1 MKVQFQVCGLIILIV
16 LLILYKSHRTLR
28 LYKERVF
35 FRALCAIILSLILDI
50 SSLLFIHFRT
60 YISIHL
66 VNIVCKVYVVS
77 LIWASRS
84 ALVYVLTDIMEEIR
98 HRKAASILLIT
109 GAVESLLVYLMP
121 IYIYDDG
128 LSVYTYGLSISFV
141 YFFVVLY
148 ILATVYVA
156 IHFRKQINPR
166 RYFAVIIWMS
176 VWIVAAL
183 IQFINKDLLIVGFAS
198 AVGMLVL
205 YVVMEN
211 PEVNLDRELGC
222 FNSYALNEYVNQIIG
237 KGDNFSFLELYFEDD
252 DTLSSDLYSTMRKI
266 LKFLDSYHNVE
277 VFKNIGTS
285 IVIVSHDTNILLKIT
300 EEMSK
305 MLPYLERE
313 SHLIFNQY
321 GDMLESGEDLYQFLA
336 YTHAHVSFEERY
348 VYYADFVFV
357 KEYKNRRTVEDD
369 IKKAIE
375 QDRVEVFLQPI
386 YSNLDNGFTSAE
398 ALMRIRREDGSLIS
412 PMAFIPVA
420 EDSGQILVLGE
431 MVFEKVC
438 SFLKQTR
445 NDNLGL
451 HYIEI
456 NLSVVQCD
464 QPNLAES
471 LIEIA
476 RRHDINPEMIN
487 LEITETASIRSR
499 NVLLSNM
506 RRLIEYGFSFSLDDF
521 GKGESNLMY
530 IVDMPVSLVKLDKDM
545 SKAFFTSIKA
555 KQVVRAVV
563 KMVHDMGLKL
573 VAEGIETKDEL
584 DTMHQERIDYIQ
596 GYYYSKPLPMAEA
609 VDFFKA
615 NLN

>member
-1 MKVQFQVCGLIILIV
+1 MPLQM
-16 LLILYKSHRTLR
+16 
-28 LYKERVF
+28 
-35 FRALCAIILSLILDI
+35 
-50 SSLLFIHFRT
+50 
-60 YISIHL
+60 
-66 VNIVCKVYVVS
+66 VNFVCKIYAVS
-77 LIWASRS
+77 LIWASRA
-84 ALVYVLTDIMEEIR
+84 ALVYVLTDILEEAR
-98 HRKAASILLIT
+98 HRIVANILLII
-109 GAVESLLVYLMP
+109 GAVQTVVVHFMP
-121 IYIYDDG
+121 IYIYEDG

-148 ILATVYVA
+148 ILITVYVA
-156 IHFRKQINPR
+156 MRFKKRINPR
-166 RYFAVIIWMS
+166 RYFAVMIWMG
-176 VWIVAAL
+176 VWIAAAG

-211 PEVNLDRELGC
+211 PEVYLDRELGC

-237 KGDNFSFLELYFEDD
+237 KAESFSFLELYFEDD

-285 IVIVSHDTNILLKIT
+285 VVIVSRDTNILLKIT
-300 EEMSK
+300 EELAK

-321 GDMLESGEDLYQFLA
+321 GNLLESGEDLYQFLA
-336 YTHAHVSFEERY
+336 YTHGHVSFEERY
-348 VYYADFVFV
+348 VYYADFTFV
-357 KEYKNRRTVEDD
+357 NEYKNRRVVEDE

-375 QDRVEVFLQPI
+375 HNRVEVFLQPI

-412 PMAFIPVA
+412 PMTFIPVA

-438 SFLKQTR
+438 SFLENTK
-445 NDNLGL
+445 NENLGI

-464 QPNLAES
+464 QPNLAER
-471 LIEIA
+471 LIEIVK
-476 RRHDINPEMIN
+476 RHEIDPEMIN

-499 NVLLSNM
+499 NVLLNNM
-506 RRLIEYGFSFSLDDF
+506 KKLIEYGFSFSLDDF

-573 VAEGIETKDEL
+573 VAEGIETKNEL
-584 DTMHQERIDYIQ
+584 DTMYQEKIDYIQ

-609 VDFFKA
+609 VSFFKA